1 MQYIKEYTQLNA
13 KEHRQ
18 LFYKRLFK
26 SDKPGWDDTM
36 VKLRDLVHDIMPEKA
51 CILDAGCG
59 HGNFVVDELRSRIS
73 NVIGVDVG
81 HETTTGNVSADKIIY
96 SGLEDLPFED
106 NYFDGVVSLWVLEH
120 LEKPEKV
127 FLEIAR
133 VLKPGGFFAF
143 ATPNRDCYLIKIRQL
158 MHAGL
163 ASYLVDKLYGRK
175 DDDQFAVKY
184 LANTTK
190 KIHEL
195 SNDANF
201 AVHLLATNADPPYT
215 SFDRLTYKISAK
227 FASNRCSFFHPHIIG
242 IVQKPT

>member
-1 MQYIKEYTQLNA
+1 MPYINEYTELNP
-13 KEHRQ
+13 KEQRQ
-18 LFYKRLFK
+18 LFYKRMFK
-26 SDKPGWDDTM
+26 SDKPEWDDTM

-96 SGLEDLPFED
+96 SGLEELPFED
-106 NYFDGVVSLWVLEH
+106 NYFDGVISLWVLEH
-120 LEKPEKV
+120 LEKPDKV

-175 DDDQFAVKY
+175 DDDQFAVRY
-184 LANTTK
+184 SANTTK
-190 KIHEL
+190 TIDEL
-195 SNDANF
+195 STDAN
-201 AVHLLATNADPPYT
+201 LAIQRLITNPDPSYT
-215 SFDRLTYKISAK
+215 SFGWSSYKISAK
-227 FASNRCSFFHPHIIG
+227 LAFNRRSFFHPHIIG
-242 IVQKPT
+242 ILQKPT